1 MQSNAVVPPSLQS
14 AFNQHVAVA
23 FVPESAAQAYKNA
36 PYWED
41 LNILSGEIH
50 AEVTVTSP
58 GNLAVDI
65 MEQDSVA
72 PGLVTHL
79 KVHGAI
85 NATDFAVMRSNMTV
99 LYDLDLS
106 DADVSI
112 IPENAFL
119 DKTVLMHVKLPDDL
133 LMIEENA
140 FSGCTSLMDTLV
152 LPTNLRTIGVGAF
165 QNCKNLSYLA
175 INPNLEV
182 IRNRAFYGCSGLTQ
196 ELTFPE
202 QFTSLGEYAFANCYG
217 LNGTLTFNQEF
228 YMFIGAEGYHSETG
242 YAFDNCTNIR
252 KIDMSACEYLY
263 EIPSGTFQGCSNVSE
278 VHLPP
283 YVERIDEYVFQNCGS
298 LVDISFPTSL
308 ILINHYTFAN
318 CSSLRVV
325 NLSDCEELGTINHYA
340 FFGCHSLHTISLPKS
355 VNYIGDRAFEECRN
369 LQNIS
374 VEARTPA
381 DLGEYV
387 FRKVNTSECVLSI
400 PTLSFNDYLTA
411 AQWGA
416 FVQMRKAISITLDEG
431 AGLSYSKSGNTA
443 GPNRARAEAGVQ
455 PNAAN
460 EDENVNIKDG
470 TSLYVQD
477 QDVVTFYINPDEN
490 VAIRQVLFNNTD
502 VTSQLN
508 NNSFQTPNVTGS
520 STFSVLLDVTGPIN
534 AREIV
539 LDRQNMA
546 IKVAESE
553 SVVATIYPN
562 NTTDKTIIWTVENDS
577 IASVSSAGVVT
588 GIVTTLTATTQDGGH
603 IAQCEITIM
612 SNDYYFLM
620 DTTRAYVEDVANVAV
635 RMINSG
641 DASGFQCDVYL
652 PEGLSMIDNGDCG
665 VILTDRSNNHI
676 VHGARRTDG
685 SVRLIAYSNDGNNF
699 IGKEDILFKIPVNTL
714 DTVGVFEIQLKN
726 IHISGPQNFD
736 FVAPDITTQIR
747 VSDYPLGDSNGDG
760 DVTVSDVSTTVSQLL
775 EQYVPRFIR
784 KAADAN
790 KDKTI
795 TVADVTATVDI
806 IVERPVQDASYAPR
820 RVAAVGATDD
830 KFVIADFEMQPSEVK
845 MIAVELDNTQS
856 YTAFQCDIFLPEGL
870 HVVMNEDNTPMVS
883 LSSRKTASHMLTAS
897 AVANGAIRLVAVS
910 MQNQSFSNAEKA
922 LFYITVEADAAVS
935 GSEQIVISNIRL
947 VEKPSLAEYLAPEAS
962 ACVTYK
968 APSSLDNVDATELM
982 TIYAHGHTLFIE
994 SAVAADVMLVSADG
1008 KMDMLKVIPGTN
1020 TFMIQQA
1027 GVYLVGRKKVIIW

>member
-1 MQSNAVVPPSLQS
+1 
-14 AFNQHVAVA
+14 
-23 FVPESAAQAYKNA
+23 
-36 PYWED
+36 
-41 LNILSGEIH
+41 
-50 AEVTVTSP
+50 
-58 GNLAVDI
+58 

-140 FSGCTSLMDTLV
+140 FAGCTSLMDTLV
-152 LPTNLRTIGVGAF
+152 LPTNLRTIGIGAF

-228 YMFIGAEGYHSETG
+228 YMFIGAEGYHSQTG

-308 ILINHYTFAN
+308 VLINHYTFAN

-431 AGLSYSKSGNTA
+431 AGLSYSKSSNTA

-477 QDVVTFYINPDEN
+477 QDVVTFYINPEEN

-502 VTSQLN
+502 VTNQLS

-553 SVVATIYPN
+553 SVEATIYPN

-588 GIVTTLTATTQDGGH
+588 GIAPGVTTLTATTQDGGH

-699 IGKEDILFKIPVNTL
+699 IGKEDILFKIPVYTL
-714 DTVGVFEIQLKN
+714 DSVGVFEIQLKN

-736 FVAPDITTQIR
+736 FVAPDITTQVR

-760 DVTVSDVSTTVSQLL
+760 DVTVSDVSTTVSHLL
-775 EQYVPRFIR
+775 EHYVPRFIR